1 MRGLLDR
8 VLEGRLTPDAVKWG
22 LKGMPMGGYNTY
34 TTTQSPINKQQQ
46 LLNTLFMTT
55 DLLPQEAGA

>member
-1 MRGLLDR
+1 MRY
-8 VLEGRLTPDAVKWG
+8 KWG

-55 DLLPQEAGA
+55 DLLRPQVRDCLAHDR